1 MSDVPLRR
9 LSLRLAV
16 LALCALAL
24 CAPAGAATIVRLHA
38 NRIAFYYDRFLI
50 EADGNVRVQTSD
62 GMTVTGQAFT
72 MDLRLNRFMVAGHV
86 HVDSPSGS
94 QDGAALAD
102 FLSFNR
108 IYFVPI
114 TTEPDRWTFINGDF
128 KHPVKGMV
136 MPGDTFYFPDLAHA
150 RVYLYARSAVIG
162 AQAFVRFG
170 PSRVA
175 LVGHAYVPFPS
186 YYLNFSTNQNL
197 GANSLAGANFD
208 GTYQFAGNANA
219 ISAVHVRYDTVNKAY
234 LSFEQHLSSKKAYAV
249 FSLNP
254 ATTTSKY
261 WNLLLD
267 DRPSKTFEIQTFT
280 QLHTVQY
287 GLGQP
292 FQAQQLTNV
301 QLTQALKRAFLQGNY
316 QFFNASLLPPF
327 APNINAGA
335 INAFFPYHPSNASLG
350 ISTSDE
356 QFGKLPFFERMRF
369 GFGFQHNSYGLQ
381 TIGGVPY
388 TTIWS
393 HYAGFTIYSNPIR
406 IGDPMKRFTDLY
418 LNAILDKQ
426 RTWNSTPH
434 YIDTTST
441 TFSLSKTF
449 SQHLSSYLM
458 YNVSNTGDFYTNG
471 LQSVA
476 YAPFVP
482 TLNGISY
489 PGYAA
494 FHGQATL
501 RTLSLGATYTNLDY
515 FTFSLLARQHKDFP
529 APIPFLFALPPT
541 NVLGQFLYPNSLGQP
556 VFDITGDLRFRLNPH
571 MSIDISRSYY
581 FNYENLRWTPQF
593 VFQVMQ

>member
-1 MSDVPLRR
+1 MRIRVPQITIESETYER
-9 LSLRLAV
+9 LQRHAKPFV
-16 LALCALAL
+16 DTPDTVINLALDALDQL
-24 CAPAGAATIVRLHA
+24 SGRPAASNGTAAEPERPIDPRLLPSLTHTKVLDASIGGELIPKA
-38 NRIAFYYDRFLI
+38 N
-50 EADGNVRVQTSD
+50 
-62 GMTVTGQAFT
+62 
-72 MDLRLNRFMVAGHV
+72 
-86 HVDSPSGS
+86 
-94 QDGAALAD
+94 
-102 FLSFNR
+102 
-108 IYFVPI
+108 
-114 TTEPDRWTFINGDF
+114 
-128 KHPVKGMV
+128 
-136 MPGDTFYFPDLAHA
+136 
-150 RVYLYARSAVIG
+150 
-162 AQAFVRFG
+162 
-170 PSRVA
+170 
-175 LVGHAYVPFPS
+175 
-186 YYLNFSTNQNL
+186 
-197 GANSLAGANFD
+197 
-208 GTYQFAGNANA
+208 
-219 ISAVHVRYDTVNKAY
+219 
-234 LSFEQHLSSKKAYAV
+234 
-249 FSLNP
+249 
-254 ATTTSKY
+254 

-529 APIPFLFALPPT
+529 EPIPFLFPLPPT
-541 NVLGQFLYPNSLGQP
+541 NVLGQFLYPNFLGQP
-556 VFDITGDLRFRLNPH
+556 AFDITGDLRFRLNPH